1 MNNVESY
8 KNNFSQHLAKALLA
22 KYKKKVSIVFF
33 VNQFNLRAY
42 GTNTISYETG
52 RKWLKVIT
60 IPQLSKMK
68 VLIKWL
74 ELDPGFLFLDNELE
88 TGHSTPIA
96 SDNIAII
103 LSVQD
108 SQHLLECLQAV
119 IVGLDAQSQH
129 FLLLSALTL
138 RDLAGIQPL
147 AGHYRTLLKS
157 FDMNDI
163 FAKHWT

>member
-1 MNNVESY
+1 
-8 KNNFSQHLAKALLA
+8 
-22 KYKKKVSIVFF
+22 
-33 VNQFNLRAY
+33 
-42 GTNTISYETG
+42 
-52 RKWLKVIT
+52 
-60 IPQLSKMK
+60 MK

-88 TGHSTPIA
+88 TGHSTPIT

-108 SQHLLECLQAV
+108 SLHLLECLQAV
-119 IVGLDAQSQH
+119 VVDLDAQSQH

-157 FDMNDI
+157 FDMNDT